1 MDEQLSKEK
10 MQTKNFVNIDLIIV
24 IWKKMYFYLGR
35 ISLSPP

>member
-24 IWKKMYFYLGR
+24 IWKKMSFYLGR